1 MIQKIVADGR
11 TDWWMGKSKVLQEV
25 LADLKRRKVPI
36 ANQSGCSLKTRKSWV
51 VQVMNMLKHSLM
63 SQNIADYIYF
73 QKVEN
78 AYLCMADLSPLLN

>member
-1 MIQKIVADGR
+1 MAR
-11 TDWWMGKSKVLQEV
+11 LT
-25 LADLKRRKVPI
+25 
-36 ANQSGCSLKTRKSWV
+36 WV